1 MGLRFH
7 LILKGT
13 IMKIRLLACI
23 ASFVLAM
30 GATAQTPTPASAEEQ
45 SSPTAT
51 VSPASTAVVSPSSMI
66 TASPGATLA
75 PVTTVSPAR
84 STTSDDLQK
93 RIEKKVRKHLNV
105 SVDDDAVDHDFS
117 DVPWLA
123 IPIVTI
129 VFLTI
134 FGTPILIVAVIL
146 YFSFSKTRALHRTV
160 RMMVEKGQ
168 PVPEALLNPPPA
180 QRQRS
185 DMRRGVVLTMVGL
198 GLMLFF
204 AAVNDWEGGA
214 WSIGLIPFL
223 IGAGYLLV
231 WKLEGKKDNVPP
243 VP

>member
-1 MGLRFH
+1 MR
-7 LILKGT
+7 
-13 IMKIRLLACI
+13 IRLLACI
-23 ASFVLAM
+23 ASFVLVM
-30 GATAQTPTPASAEEQ
+30 GASAQTPTPASADEQ

-51 VSPASTAVVSPSSMI
+51 VSPAPMGTV
-66 TASPGATLA
+66 SPGATLA
-75 PVTTVSPAR
+75 PATTVSPAR
-84 STTSDDLQK
+84 STTSDDLQG

-105 SVDDDAVDHDFS
+105 SANDDAVGHDS
-117 DVPWLA
+117 DVPWIA

-185 DMRRGVVLTMVGL
+185 DMRRGVVLAMVGL

>member
-1 MGLRFH
+1 MGLGFH
-7 LILKGT
+7 LIRKGI
-13 IMKIRLLACI
+13 IMKIRLLACL
-23 ASFVLAM
+23 ASLMLAI
-30 GATAQTPTPASAEEQ
+30 GATAQTPTPASAEDQ

-51 VSPASTAVVSPSSMI
+51 VSPTPMVAV
-66 TASPGATLA
+66 SPGATLA

-84 STTSDDLQK
+84 STTSDELQK

>member
-1 MGLRFH
+1 
-7 LILKGT
+7 
-13 IMKIRLLACI
+13 MKIRLLACL
-23 ASFVLAM
+23 ASLMLAI
-30 GATAQTPTPASAEEQ
+30 GATAQTPTPASAEDQ

-51 VSPASTAVVSPSSMI
+51 VSPTPMVAV
-66 TASPGATLA
+66 SPGATLA

-84 STTSDDLQK
+84 STTSDELQK

-185 DMRRGVVLTMVGL
+185 DMRRGVVLAMVGL

>member
-1 MGLRFH
+1 
-7 LILKGT
+7 
-13 IMKIRLLACI
+13 MKIRLLCCI
-23 ASFVLAM
+23 GSFALAM
-30 GATAQTPTPASAEEQ
+30 GATAQTPTPESPEASP
-45 SSPTAT
+45 SPTAT
-51 VSPASTAVVSPSSMI
+51 ISPASTTMVSPTPMAA
-66 TASPGATLA
+66 ASPMATLA
-75 PVTTVSPAR
+75 APARVSPAGG
-84 STTSDDLQK
+84 TSDDLQK

-105 SVDDDAVDHDFS
+105 STDDDAVGHDS
-117 DVPWLA
+117 DVPWLV

-185 DMRRGVVLTMVGL
+185 DMRRGVVLAMVGL

>member
-13 IMKIRLLACI
+13 IMKIRLLTCI
-23 ASFVLAM
+23 ASFVLAT
-30 GATAQTPTPASAEEQ
+30 GAIAQPPTPASAEEQ

-51 VSPASTAVVSPSSMI
+51 VSPTPMVTVSPG
-66 TASPGATLA
+66 TTVA
-75 PVTTVSPAR
+75 PATTVSPAR

-105 SVDDDAVDHDFS
+105 SVDDDAVGHDS
-117 DVPWLA
+117 DVPWIA

-180 QRQRS
+180 LRQRS
-185 DMRRGVVLTMVGL
+185 DMRRGVVLAMVGL

>member
-1 MGLRFH
+1 
-7 LILKGT
+7 
-13 IMKIRLLACI
+13 MKIRLLTCI
-23 ASFVLAM
+23 ASFVLAT
-30 GATAQTPTPASAEEQ
+30 GAIAQPPTPASAEEQ

-51 VSPASTAVVSPSSMI
+51 VSPTPMV
-66 TASPGATLA
+66 TASPGSTVA
-75 PVTTVSPAR
+75 PATTVSPAR

-105 SVDDDAVDHDFS
+105 SVDDDAVGHDS
-117 DVPWLA
+117 DVPWIA

-185 DMRRGVVLTMVGL
+185 DMRRGVVLAMVGL

>member
-1 MGLRFH
+1 
-7 LILKGT
+7 
-13 IMKIRLLACI
+13 MKRPLLCCV

-30 GATAQTPTPASAEEQ
+30 GAIAQTPTSASADEE

-51 VSPASTAVVSPSSMI
+51 LSPTPISTVSPT
-66 TASPGATLA
+66 ATLA
-75 PVTTVSPAR
+75 PAATVSPAR
-84 STTSDDLQK
+84 DTSEDLQN
-93 RIEKKVRKHLNV
+93 RIEKKIRRHLNV
-105 SVDDDAVDHDFS
+105 SVDDDAGRDDS
-117 DVPWLA
+117 EIPWLA

-160 RMMVEKGQ
+160 RLMVEKGQ

-185 DMRRGVVLTMVGL
+185 DMRRGVVLVMVGL
-198 GLMLFF
+198 GLMVFL

-243 VP
+243 VA

>member
-1 MGLRFH
+1 M
-7 LILKGT
+7 
-13 IMKIRLLACI
+13 M
-23 ASFVLAM
+23 
-30 GATAQTPTPASAEEQ
+30 
-45 SSPTAT
+45 T
-51 VSPASTAVVSPSSMI
+51 V
-66 TASPGATLA
+66 SPGATLA
-75 PVTTVSPAR
+75 PATTVSPAR

-105 SVDDDAVDHDFS
+105 SVDDDAVGHDS
-117 DVPWLA
+117 DVPWIA
-123 IPIVTI
+123 IPIVMI

-185 DMRRGVVLTMVGL
+185 DIRRGVVLAMVGL